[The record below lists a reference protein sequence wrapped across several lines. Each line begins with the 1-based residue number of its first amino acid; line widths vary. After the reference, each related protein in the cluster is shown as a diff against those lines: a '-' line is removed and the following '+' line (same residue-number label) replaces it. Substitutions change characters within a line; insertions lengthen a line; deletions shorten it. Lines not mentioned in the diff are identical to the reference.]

1 MSGAAN
7 ALRGE
12 AELRI
17 AGAVHKLRP
26 SFAALVAAEAVMG
39 PLFAVAE
46 RGAEGRMTLD
56 EIATLFW
63 HCIDERPPALTQAAV
78 GEALAAAGLVKVTPV
93 LRALL
98 MQILQGR

>member
-7 ALRGE
+7 PLRGE

-17 AGAVHKLRP
+17 AGAVHRLRP
-26 SFAALVAAEAVMG
+26 SFAALVAAEAAMG
-39 PLFAVAE
+39 PMFAVAE

-63 HCIDERPPALTQAAV
+63 HCIDERPPALTQVTV
-78 GEALAAAGLVKVTPV
+78 GEALAAVGLVSVTPV
-93 LRALL
+93 LRTVL
-98 MQILQGR
+98 MQILHGH